1 MMSDVGVNSLISDA
15 GDMLGDSED
24 DGLENR
30 KEEGEYDEVVVTI
43 EPSEVDVTEA
53 DGTGTPVRSDSSK
66 W

>member
-1 MMSDVGVNSLISDA
+1 MSDVGVNSLISDA